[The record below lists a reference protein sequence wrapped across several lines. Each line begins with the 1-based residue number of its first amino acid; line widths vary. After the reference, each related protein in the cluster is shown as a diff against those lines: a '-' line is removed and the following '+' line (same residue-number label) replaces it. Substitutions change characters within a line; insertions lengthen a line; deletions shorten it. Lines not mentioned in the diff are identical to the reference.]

1 MTPVKILQFRTLLV
15 LLVCAISFGATAFSA
30 PAAPS
35 SQQTGS
41 ISGIVTDQ
49 NGAPVAGAEVVLL
62 TGQHSTL
69 ANTQTGTDGR
79 FAFGNLAEG
88 QYEVRVQQAGF
99 AVQSRAISTTTAAI
113 YNVSIVLDVAPV
125 SGRVTVSAETGQAND
140 VNSVAQ
146 AINVI
151 PEEAIRQRA
160 TGVLAQVADEEVGVS
175 LQRTSPT
182 IGAIFIRG
190 LTGKNVSVYVDG
202 VRYSTYAMRGG
213 INTFFNLN
221 EPTGL
226 REVELLRGPN
236 GAQYGSDSLGGT
248 ISLISRVPV
257 YGSDHPEIHGELNTG
272 YTSADNSFGGNLL
285 LNRGT
290 RDWGAYLN
298 VAARRVNRLRS
309 ANGLDGHAAVTRF
322 LGLPSDVLGTRLP
335 DTAFTQ
341 YAGTFH
347 ANYNT
352 SENSQ
357 LIFHYLRSQQDG
369 GKRYDQLMG
378 GDGNLISDLRNLMLD
393 FGYVRYVRQGFGFFD
408 HASFAGS
415 FNSQREE
422 RVNQGGQGNPVGTV
436 THQYERTSA
445 FGFNFFLDKQIERHT
460 FLIGGD
466 VYRETVKA
474 PAYTFNPVNRLSV
487 LSRPRVPNGARYL
500 AAGIYVQDGWQVIP
514 NKLRLGGAL
523 RYNIASYRASSADSP
538 LVGGVPLWPNDSL
551 RVDDLS
557 GRVGFVWT
565 PGYGVGISMNYARG
579 FRSPSITDLGTLG
592 LTGDGFEIDYSTAI
606 GLGGTVGT
614 TADATAVTTGLPVA
628 PLESEVSNNFDGSVR
643 ITRRRWNASVTGFRI
658 DLNKTLVK
666 QALILPPGAVGQN
679 LGGQPII
686 SQQANGVVFVALSTA
701 PVLVRANYTDAVIT
715 GLEATFDARINPQ
728 WSLGGN
734 FTYLR
739 AEDKANG
746 RPPNIEGGTPPAQGF
761 FRVRYDSPRGRWW
774 VEGYTNL
781 ADRQNRL
788 STLDL
793 SDRRTGGTRTRAQIA
808 NFFNRGARVL
818 GLIGPGPDG
827 IPGNADDRL
836 LATNETVLQVQNR
849 LLGAANSAPLFR
861 YLPGYGLLNVRFGI
875 HLGERSELGIDAEN
889 LNDKSYRGPSWGID
903 GPGRSLTVRYSY
915 RF

>member
-1 MTPVKILQFRTLLV
+1 MKNLQLRTLLV
-15 LLVCAISFGATAFSA
+15 LLVCAITFGTTSISA
-30 PAAPS
+30 RAALEP
-35 SQQTGS
+35 QVIGS
-41 ISGIVTDQ
+41 IAGIVTDQ
-49 NGAPVAGAEVVLL
+49 NGAAVAGAEIALL
-62 TGQHSTL
+62 TGQHLTI
-69 ANTQTGTDGR
+69 AHTQTGVDGR
-79 FAFGNLAEG
+79 FSFTSLADG
-88 QYEVRVQQAGF
+88 QYEIRVHHAGF
-99 AVQSRAISTTTAAI
+99 AVQSRAVSLTNGPVADLAI
-113 YNVSIVLDVAPV
+113 ELDVAPV

-140 VNSVAQ
+140 INNVAQ

-151 PEEAIRQRA
+151 PEEAIRQRT

-236 GAQYGSDSLGGT
+236 SAQYGSDSLGGT
-248 ISLISRVPV
+248 ISLISRAPV
-257 YGSDHPEIHGELNTG
+257 YGSERPDIHGELNTG

-290 RDWGAYLN
+290 RNWGAYLN

-322 LGLPSDVLGTRLP
+322 LGLPSDVLGTHLP

-341 YAGTFH
+341 YGGTFH

-357 LIFHYLRSQQDG
+357 LVFHYLRSQQDG

-378 GDGNLISDLRNLMLD
+378 GDGNLVSDLRNLMLD
-393 FGYVRYVRQGFGFFD
+393 FGYLRYVRQGFGFFD

-422 RVNQGGQGNPVGTV
+422 RVNQGGQGNPVGTI

-474 PAYTFNPVNRLSV
+474 PAYTFNPVNGLSV
-487 LSRPRVPNGARYL
+487 LSRPRVPNGARYI
-500 AAGIYVQDGWQVIP
+500 AAGIYAQDGWQAIP
-514 NKLRLGGAL
+514 NKLRIGGAL
-523 RYNIASYRASSADSP
+523 RYNVASYQARSTDSP
-538 LVGGVPLWPNDSL
+538 LVGGAPLWPNDSL
-551 RVDDLS
+551 RVDDFS

-592 LTGDGFEIDYSTAI
+592 LTGDGFEVDYSTAI
-606 GLGGTVGT
+606 GLGGTIGT
-614 TADATAVTTGLPVA
+614 TADAMAITTGLPVA
-628 PLESEVSNNFDGSVR
+628 QLESEVSNNFDAGVR
-643 ITRRRWNASVTGFRI
+643 ITRRRWNASLTGFRI
-658 DLNKTLVK
+658 DLDHTLVK
-666 QALILPPGAVGQN
+666 QALILPPGAVGRS

-686 SQQANGVVFVALSTA
+686 SQSANGVVFVALSTA

-715 GLEATFDARINPQ
+715 GMEATLDARINPQ

-746 RPPNIEGGTPPAQGF
+746 RAPNIEGGTPPAQGF

-849 LLGAANSAPLFR
+849 LLGTANSAPLFR

-875 HLGERSELGIDAEN
+875 QLGERSELGIDAEN

-903 GPGRSLTVRYSY
+903 GPGRSLTVRYRY